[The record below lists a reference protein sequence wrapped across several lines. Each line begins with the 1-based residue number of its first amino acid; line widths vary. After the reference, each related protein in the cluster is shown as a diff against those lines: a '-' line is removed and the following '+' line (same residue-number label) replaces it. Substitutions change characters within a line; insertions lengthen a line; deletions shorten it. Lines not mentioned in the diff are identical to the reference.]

1 MIESSLTE
9 DSNWS
14 SNQRTEARG
23 AGFANPV
30 VSSKIWSSLQQE
42 NNISN
47 IINFAMEFLNCAYGV
62 I

>member
-47 IINFAMEFLNCAYGV
+47 IINFCYG
-62 I
+62 IS